1 MPTTP
6 ARSLI
11 QEILPSGN
19 RHKDITKTNKI
30 QKDISRKEFES
41 LRRASGAMCTVVS
54 LHINPVY
61 SPSVH
66 KED

>member
-1 MPTTP
+1 MPTTYTL
-6 ARSLI
+6 A
-11 QEILPSGN
+11 
-19 RHKDITKTNKI
+19 
-30 QKDISRKEFES
+30 SRNDQDAKKLSFES